1 MKVEVVVL
9 GFPSL
14 LSLMVFV
21 DKAALKKKRRKKKRG
36 GILDLHKRSRP
47 RSLFQTANESATN
60 RELISARK
68 TSHNQQPRSES
79 PTVTLT

>member
-21 DKAALKKKRRKKKRG
+21 DKAALKKKRRRKKG